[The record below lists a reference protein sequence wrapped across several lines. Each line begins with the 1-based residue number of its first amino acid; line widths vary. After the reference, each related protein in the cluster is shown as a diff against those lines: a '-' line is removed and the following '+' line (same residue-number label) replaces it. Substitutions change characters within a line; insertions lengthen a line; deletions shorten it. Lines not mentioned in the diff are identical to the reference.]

1 MYASEPVD
9 RLLEFM
15 REKIRRQG
23 VPLPQTDYPN
33 YWQRN
38 RRLCGR
44 VGWQPPIKNIPRG
57 FSGGYFILLLFEA
70 GSCIAVNG
78 SKNT

>member
-44 VGWQPPIKNIPRG
+44 VGWQPPIKISPG
-57 FSGGYFILLLFEA
+57 VFPGDILFCYFLKRFPVLQ
-70 GSCIAVNG
+70 
-78 SKNT
+78 